1 MFIKRFE
8 KYVFLIL
15 FTLLFIFFTFYDL
28 QLSNLI
34 VNKTSFFGQFFYMFG
49 ELPGTFVGLVSLALL
64 TVSHTKDDKY
74 KNLNIIVFGLMT
86 EIMGIILS
94 FQLIRYLKIDV
105 FPYLL
110 FGLVLSIIVLYWAN
124 QLSDD
129 IKQNIRPYAYVG
141 FLTMA
146 LGVIVPNLLK
156 IIWARPRYRILDENV
171 LYQAWY
177 IRSGIT
183 FDDNWKSFPS
193 GHSATATVSLVYLY
207 LPQLFNRLRGKER
220 NILLI
225 ILTWIGC
232 VMISRVIKGDHY
244 MTDTLIG
251 SGITLFIFIH
261 LNRLFIHNRKE
272 SYE

>member
-1 MFIKRFE
+1 MYIKRFE
-8 KYVFLIL
+8 KYVFIFL
-15 FTLLFIFFTFYDL
+15 FIGLFIFFTFYDL

-34 VNKTSFFGQFFYMFG
+34 VNRTSFFGQFFYMFG

-64 TVSHTKDDKY
+64 TVSYPSEGKGKTI
-74 KNLNIIVFGLMT
+74 NIVVFGLMT
-86 EIMGIILS
+86 EIMGFILS

-129 IKQNIRPYAYVG
+129 LKHHIRPYAYVG

-146 LGVIVPNLLK
+146 LGILVPNLLK

-171 LYQAWY
+171 MYQAWY

-193 GHSATATVSLVYLY
+193 GHSAAATVSLVYLY
-207 LPQLFNRLRGKER
+207 LPQLFNRLKGKER
-220 NILLI
+220 KLLFVILL
-225 ILTWIGC
+225 WIGC
-232 VMISRVIKGDHY
+232 VMISRIIRGDHY
-244 MTDTLIG
+244 MTDTLFG
-251 SGITLFIFIH
+251 SGLTLLIFIYFD
-261 LNRLFIHNRKE
+261 RLFIHNRKE
-272 SYE
+272 